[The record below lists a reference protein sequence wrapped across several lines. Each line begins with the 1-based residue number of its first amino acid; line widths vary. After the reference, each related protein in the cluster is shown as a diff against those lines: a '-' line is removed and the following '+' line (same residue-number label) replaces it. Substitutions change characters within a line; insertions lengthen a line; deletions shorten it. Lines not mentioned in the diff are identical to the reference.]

1 MEKLTT
7 IEGIK
12 GTLKKS
18 GFNIFEYCKG
28 GCFDIVARRDEFLL
42 FIKVLTN
49 IDAVNN
55 ISMNELKILA
65 NFFDG
70 VPLVIGERSS
80 SGKIK
85 DSALYL
91 RYNVPIMSKKTF
103 DDILLEYV
111 QPFIYASPGGFYVQL
126 SGETIRKIRK
136 KKKISLGKLAEVAGV
151 SRKAIQMYE
160 KGMGT
165 NVDIA
170 LRIENFLGISVIIPM
185 NVFSRTE
192 TIDNI
197 EIDMTGI
204 EQFERLV
211 FKYLSKLG
219 CEIIP
224 TRKCPFEALAKVK
237 NNTLLTGISRYNHN
251 LIRKASFVTSISKVT
266 KSYYAFFVKDTDEK
280 SIGGVPLI
288 AYRELKRMSSSDDV
302 MEIILE
308 RKEED
313 GI

>member
-7 IEGIK
+7 TEGIK
-12 GTLKKS
+12 STLEKS
-18 GFNIFEYCKG
+18 GFNIFEYYRG
-28 GCFDIVARRDEFLL
+28 GCFDIVARRDALLL
-42 FIKVLTN
+42 FIKVQTN
-49 IDAVNN
+49 IDAVNS

-85 DSALYL
+85 DSVLYL
-91 RYNVPIMSKKTF
+91 RYSVPIMSKKTF
-103 DDILLEYV
+103 DDILLEYM

-126 SGETIRKIRK
+126 DGEAIRKIRK
-136 KKKISLGKLAEVAGV
+136 KKEISLGNLAEAAGV

-170 LRIENFLGISVIIPM
+170 LRIENFLCTSVILPM

-192 TIDNI
+192 KINDV
-197 EIDMTGI
+197 EVDMTGI
-204 EQFERLV
+204 EHFERLV
-211 FKYLSKLG
+211 FKYLNKLG

-224 TRKCPFEALAKVK
+224 TRKCPFDALTKVK
-237 NNTLLTGISRYNHN
+237 NDTLLAGISRYNRD
-251 LIRKASFVTSISKVT
+251 LIRKAHFVTSISKVT
-266 KSYYAFFVKDTDEK
+266 GSYYAFFVKDTDEK

-288 AYRELKRMSSSDDV
+288 AYRELKRMSSLDDV

-313 GI
+313 GM